1 MVKAN
6 HALSNSALV
15 VSCPFERHLAIFF
28 SLRYVHSNDYLH
40 WLMCI
45 LTVLSNPCHLIWLRV
60 SCCESRLP
68 AYAVLDLDLE
78 IKGGWARGKEQGETT
93 LFAGY

>member
-1 MVKAN
+1 MYTQMT
-6 HALSNSALV
+6 
-15 VSCPFERHLAIFF
+15 I
-28 SLRYVHSNDYLH
+28 YVHFKP
-40 WLMCI
+40 
-45 LTVLSNPCHLIWLRV
+45 VLSNPCHLIWLRV

-93 LFAGY
+93 LFTGY